1 MALPVTKDDI
11 DVSRVIHHELGHWM
25 MAREMGFSVGQI
37 FIKRMHSKASGHA
50 KAYPRAQSRL
60 DTAESVDGYLSN
72 RIKVLLA
79 GTIVEIE
86 WYKRTFG
93 QNLVQ
98 EDFDRIYENGVIDHS
113 GVNDKAKAEEL
124 LVVLAG
130 IRNERTA
137 RYDDLTTQ
145 IRTHFVELYHEAEQ
159 IAGRFLEKLF
169 VLAELVSKEPW
180 QGLMLVVTNERLA
193 ELSEIANQ
201 NQTLEAQH
209 GESRLSLQPPAVAPS
224 D

>member
-37 FIKRMHSKASGHA
+37 FIKRMHGKASGHA
-50 KAYPRAQSRL
+50 KAFPRAQSRL

-86 WYKRTFG
+86 WYKKAFG
-93 QNLVQ
+93 KNLIQ
-98 EDFDRIYENGVIDHS
+98 EDFDSIYENGVMDHS

-137 RYDDLTTQ
+137 RYDDLTKQ

-159 IAGRFLEKLF
+159 LAESFLEELF

-180 QGLMLVVTNERLA
+180 QSYGMLVVTNERLT

-201 NQTLEAQH
+201 TLDAQQ
-209 GESRLSLQPPAVAPS
+209 GEGRLSRQSPVVATS
-224 D
+224 DY

>member
-11 DVSRVIHHELGHWM
+11 DVSRVIHHELGHWL

-37 FIKRMHSKASGHA
+37 FIKLMHGKASGHA
-50 KAYPRAQSRL
+50 KAFPRAQSRL

-86 WYKRTFG
+86 WYKKTFE
-93 QNLVQ
+93 QSFDQ
-98 EDFDRIYENGVIDHS
+98 DDFDRIYENGVIDHS
-113 GVNDKAKAEEL
+113 GVNDKSKAEEL
-124 LVVLAG
+124 LVVMAG

-159 IAGRFLEKLF
+159 IAGGFLEKLF

-180 QGLMLVVTNERLA
+180 QGYMLVVPNERLT
-193 ELSEIANQ
+193 ELSEIAD
-201 NQTLEAQH
+201 QTLSVPH
-209 GESRLSLQPPAVAPS
+209 GESKLGQQSPTVALS